1 MYMLMY
7 SSYRCLSVD
16 IKQLTSK
23 DLPYSSNVV
32 QSFVVY
38 LYTNAPPLS
47 LVDQKSEYSP
57 VLTDSELMDL
67 AQLAKQFGLPQL
79 VQYCNLP
86 RGTLLQLEIKQ
97 PPSDVS
103 EMFLHFGLEMDKVC
117 FHIFKERD
125 LLKEDLSLYSER
137 KQVHMSTYVLLM
149 TCTHLCVL
157 YTHDIKRMCRLL
169 ASTHDQYSLIIHSL
183 MIEKIYK
190 QNFTIT
196 SLRVSMYVY
205 LVNILHFAYK
215 FYYSA

>member
-1 MYMLMY
+1 MLIY

-38 LYTNAPPLS
+38 LYTNVPPLS

-67 AQLAKQFGLPQL
+67 AELAKQFGLPQL

-86 RGTLLQLEIKQ
+86 RGALLQLEIKQ

-149 TCTHLCVL
+149 N
-157 YTHDIKRMCRLL
+157 M
-169 ASTHDQYSLIIHSL
+169 HS
-183 MIEKIYK
+183 
-190 QNFTIT
+190 F
-196 SLRVSMYVY
+196 VCSM
-205 LVNILHFAYK
+205 HT
-215 FYYSA
+215 